1 MQTNNL
7 NTVKVIFADSKYNYE
22 TNVSA
27 NSTEQTASEYFVNKY
42 FDLGIYPKEDMQ
54 KCIGIEFTDNNKTQL
69 MRDGIEVLIN
79 KIPDDTDLK
88 IGQMVC
94 YQNRSGIYAFLG
106 TITDIYNIEGILNY
120 AINTAL
126 GTYLA
131 SELRLFKKVFDDMP
145 EFKKGDFAMVVL
157 GSSEDQINGDKV
169 LIDEIIHHNN
179 KTTVNCITT
188 KTKHKFWCHYSDLM
202 PITKI

>member
-1 MQTNNL
+1 MGVIILYRGATVTHIFFNNLKSNKMNTNNL
-7 NTVKVIFADSKYNYE
+7 NTVKVLFTDSKYNYE
-22 TNVSA
+22 TNVSS
-27 NSTEQTASEYFVNKY
+27 NSTEQTAKEYFVNKT

-131 SELRLFKKVFDDMP
+131 SELRLIK
-145 EFKKGDFAMVVL
+145 
-157 GSSEDQINGDKV
+157 
-169 LIDEIIHHNN
+169 
-179 KTTVNCITT
+179 
-188 KTKHKFWCHYSDLM
+188 
-202 PITKI
+202 

>member
-1 MQTNNL
+1 MENLANNTTNN
-7 NTVKVIFADSKYNYE
+7 
-22 TNVSA
+22 
-27 NSTEQTASEYFVNKY
+27 
-42 FDLGIYPKEDMQ
+42 
-54 KCIGIEFTDNNKTQL
+54 
-69 MRDGIEVLIN
+69 VL
-79 KIPDDTDLK
+79 
-88 IGQMVC
+88 
-94 YQNRSGIYAFLG
+94 
-106 TITDIYNIEGILNY
+106 
-120 AINTAL
+120 
-126 GTYLA
+126 
-131 SELRLFKKVFDDMP
+131 VFDNMP

>member
-7 NTVKVIFADSKYNYE
+7 NTVKVLFTDSKYNYE
-22 TNVSA
+22 TNVSS
-27 NSTEQTASEYFVNKY
+27 NSTEQTAKEYFVGKY
-42 FDLGIYPKEDMQ
+42 FDLGIYPKEDFQ
-54 KCIGIEFTDNNKTQL
+54 KCIGIEFTDNNS
-69 MRDGIEVLIN
+69 MVLQYKLPID
-79 KIPDDTDLK
+79 KDLQK
-88 IGQMVC
+88 GTPVC
-94 YQNRSGIYAFLG
+94 YKDTNGIFCKVG
-106 TITDIYNIEGILNY
+106 KIDDIYNDNGVILY
-120 AINTAL
+120 TINNAM
-126 GTYLA
+126 GAYMA
-131 SELRLFKKVFDDMP
+131 NELRLFKKVFDNMP

>member
-1 MQTNNL
+1 MNTNNL
-7 NTVKVIFADSKYNYE
+7 NTVKVLFTDSKYNYE
-22 TNVSA
+22 TNISA
-27 NSTEQTASEYFVNKY
+27 NSTEQTAKEYFVNKY
-42 FDLGIYPKEDMQ
+42 FDLGVYPKEDMQ

-106 TITDIYNIEGILNY
+106 TITDVYNRESILNY
-120 AINTAL
+120 AIDTAI

-131 SELRLFKKVFDDMP
+131 SELRLFK
-145 EFKKGDFAMVVL
+145 
-157 GSSEDQINGDKV
+157 
-169 LIDEIIHHNN
+169 
-179 KTTVNCITT
+179 
-188 KTKHKFWCHYSDLM
+188 
-202 PITKI
+202 

>member
-7 NTVKVIFADSKYNYE
+7 NTVKVLFTDSKYNYE
-22 TNVSA
+22 TNVSS
-27 NSTEQTASEYFVNKY
+27 NSTEQTAKEYFVNKY

-69 MRDGIEVLIN
+69 MRDSIEVLIN
-79 KIPDDTDLK
+79 KIPTDKDLK
-88 IGQMVC
+88 IGTKIC
-94 YQNRSGIYAFLG
+94 FQNLNGIYAFLG

-131 SELRLFKKVFDDMP
+131 SELRLIK
-145 EFKKGDFAMVVL
+145 
-157 GSSEDQINGDKV
+157 
-169 LIDEIIHHNN
+169 
-179 KTTVNCITT
+179 
-188 KTKHKFWCHYSDLM
+188 
-202 PITKI
+202 

>member
-1 MQTNNL
+1 MHTNNL

-131 SELRLFKKVFDDMP
+131 SELRLIKKVFDNMP

>member
-1 MQTNNL
+1 MNTNNL
-7 NTVKVIFADSKYNYE
+7 NTVKVLFTDSKYNYE

-27 NSTEQTASEYFVNKY
+27 NSTEQTASEYFVNKT
-42 FDLGIYPKEDMQ
+42 FDLGIYPKEDFQ

-106 TITDIYNIEGILNY
+106 TITDVYNRESILNY
-120 AINTAL
+120 AINNAM
-126 GTYLA
+126 GAYMA
-131 SELRLFKKVFDDMP
+131 NELRLFKKVFDNMP